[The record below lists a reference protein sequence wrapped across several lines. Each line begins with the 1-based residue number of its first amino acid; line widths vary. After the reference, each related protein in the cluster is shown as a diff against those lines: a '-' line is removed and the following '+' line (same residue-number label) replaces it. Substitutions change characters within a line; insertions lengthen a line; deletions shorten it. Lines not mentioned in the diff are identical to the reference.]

1 DRMDAL
7 KESRANTF
15 GTERSAGSAGGGGG
29 GAGEATT
36 AASGGAGADAGA
48 GSHGKI
54 QDLKSEAGVLRHDA
68 SAKESAKVQR
78 WKHHVLGRDRGGGEN
93 PQEAEDR

>member
-7 KESRANTF
+7 KQSRANTF
-15 GTERSAGSAGGGGG
+15 GTEGSAGNAGGGG

-48 GSHGKI
+48 ASHGKI
-54 QDLKSEAGVLRHDA
+54 QDLKSEAGVLKHDA

-78 WKHHVLGRDRGGGEN
+78 WKHHALGRDRGGGEN
-93 PQEAEDR
+93 P